1 MFNRNF
7 RPAFRPPIR
16 NKINEQISA
25 PELRV
30 IDDAGKNIGVI
41 KTGEALGLARE
52 KGLDL
57 IVVTEA
63 ANPPV
68 ARIMSFD
75 KFRYEEEKKE
85 KQQRLVQ
92 KKKTKDLKTVQI
104 SAREAEHDLMMKRQR
119 AEKFLNEGHEV
130 KFIMAL
136 RGREKG
142 KKDWMKGRF
151 EEFLKTIEIPFQIT
165 LSIRE
170 GGRGFIAQVLKKQ
183 P

>member
-1 MFNRNF
+1 LFNRSF
-7 RPAFRPPIR
+7 RPIYRPVIR
-16 NKINEQISA
+16 NKINDQITA

-30 IDDAGKNIGVI
+30 IDDSGQNLGVI
-41 KTGEALGLARE
+41 KTGEALRLAQA
-52 KGLDL
+52 KNLDL

-85 KQQRLVQ
+85 KKQRLVQ
-92 KKKTKDLKTVQI
+92 KQKTKDLKTVQI
-104 SAREAEHDLMMKRQR
+104 SPREADHDLAMKRQR

-130 KFIMAL
+130 KFVLSL

-142 KKDWMKGRF
+142 KKGWAAERF
-151 EEFLKTIEIPFQIT
+151 SEFLKTITIACQIT
-165 LSIRE
+165 LPIRE
-170 GGRGFIAQVLKKQ
+170 GGRGFIAQIIKK
-183 P
+183 

>member
-1 MFNRNF
+1 MFNRSF
-7 RPAFRPPIR
+7 RPVFRPVIR
-16 NKINEQISA
+16 NKINEQITA

-30 IDDAGKNIGVI
+30 IDDASQNLGVI
-41 KTGEALGLARE
+41 KTTEALSLAQA

-85 KQQRLVQ
+85 KKQRLIQ
-92 KKKTKDLKTVQI
+92 KQKTKDLKTVQI
-104 SAREAEHDLMMKRQR
+104 SPREAEHDLLMKRQR

-130 KFIMAL
+130 KFVLSL

-142 KKDWMKGRF
+142 KKGWAAERF
-151 EEFLKTIEIPFQIT
+151 AEFLKTIEVPHLIT
-165 LSIRE
+165 LPIRE
-170 GGRGFIAQVLKKQ
+170 GGRGFIAQVIKK
-183 P
+183 

>member
-7 RPAFRPPIR
+7 RPVWRPVIR
-16 NKINEQISA
+16 NKINEQIAA

-30 IDDAGKNIGVI
+30 IDDEGKNLGVI
-41 KTGEALGLARE
+41 KTIEALQIAKDRGF
-52 KGLDL
+52 DL
-57 IVVTEA
+57 IMVTEA

-85 KQQRLVQ
+85 KKQRLIQ
-92 KKKTKDLKTVQI
+92 KQKTKDLKTVQI
-104 SAREAEHDLMMKRQR
+104 SPREAVHDLAMKRQR

-130 KFIMAL
+130 KFVLSL

-142 KKDWMKGRF
+142 KKGWAAERF
-151 EEFLKTIEIPFQIT
+151 AEFLKTVTVPHQIT
-165 LSIRE
+165 LPIRE
-170 GGRGFIAQVLKKQ
+170 GGRGFIAQIIKK
-183 P
+183 